1 MLLYNF
7 FGQNNHK
14 KSFFF
19 AYMQNLLY
27 LCTQI
32 IFCVIVRI
40 GILGTTWPY
49 RGGLAAFNERLAHQ
63 FIAEGKEVEIFTFTL
78 QYPDFLFPG
87 KTQYSDD
94 PKPADLSITRTM
106 NSINPFSWF
115 KTARLIRR
123 AHIDVLVIKFWIP
136 LMAPC
141 LGTIA
146 RLCRRHGIRV
156 VSVLDNVIP
165 HEPHFWDKWL
175 IRYFVRS
182 IDRFIAMSESVRQ
195 DCLRFLPADKQ
206 DRVALSP
213 HPLYDN
219 FGQAVPKDE
228 ARKTLDLPVDKTL
241 LLFFGFIRDYKGLD
255 LLMRAYAKALKRVQ
269 NTEYRVQNDLLLV
282 VAGEFYNN
290 AQQYSDLEQEL
301 GLKGKITWH
310 TSFIPDDRVRYY
322 FSAADLIVQ
331 PYKTATQS
339 GVTQIA
345 YHFEKPMLVTN
356 VGGLAEIVPDG
367 KVGYVCDVN
376 EDAVADALCRFADID
391 PARREQA
398 FRANIQKEKQKY
410 AWSNM
415 TKLITKI

>member
-1 MLLYNF
+1 M
-7 FGQNNHK
+7 
-14 KSFFF
+14 
-19 AYMQNLLY
+19 
-27 LCTQI
+27 
-32 IFCVIVRI
+32 RI

-63 FIAEGKEVEIFTFTL
+63 FMSEGHEVEIFTFTM

-106 NSINPFSWF
+106 NSINPFTWW

-123 AHIDVLVIKFWIP
+123 KQIDLLVIKFWIP

-146 RLCRRHGIRV
+146 RLARRQGIRV
-156 VSVLDNVIP
+156 VSILDNVIP

-175 IRYFVRS
+175 IRYYIRS
-182 IDRFIAMSESVRQ
+182 IDRFVAMSESVQQ
-195 DCLRFLPADKQ
+195 DCLRFLPASRKD
-206 DRVALSP
+206 DVTFSP

-219 FGQAVPKDE
+219 FGQAVE
-228 ARKTLDLPVDKTL
+228 TNTARQALNLPPDKTI

-255 LLMRAYAKALKRVQ
+255 LLMKAYAKAFKNQ
-269 NTEYRVQNDLLLV
+269 KSKIKNPEPLLV

-290 AQQYSDLEQEL
+290 AQQYKDLEKEL
-301 GLKGKITWH
+301 GLEDHILWH
-310 TSFIPDDRVRYY
+310 TDFIPDDRVRLY

-345 YHFEKPMLVTN
+345 YHFERPMLVTN

-376 EDAVADALCRFADID
+376 EDSVADALSRFAAIE
-391 PARREQA
+391 PAQREAQ
-398 FRANIQKEKQKY
+398 FSQNIREEKKKY
-410 AWSNM
+410 GWDKMSKM
-415 TKLITKI
+415 ITDN

>member
-1 MLLYNF
+1 M
-7 FGQNNHK
+7 
-14 KSFFF
+14 
-19 AYMQNLLY
+19 
-27 LCTQI
+27 
-32 IFCVIVRI
+32 RI

-49 RGGLAAFNERLAHQ
+49 RGGLAAFNERLAQQ
-63 FIAEGKEVEIFTFTL
+63 FIAEGNEVEIFTFTL

-87 KTQYSDD
+87 KTQYSDA
-94 PKPADLSITRTM
+94 PKPAGLSIRRSM
-106 NSINPFSWF
+106 NSINPFTWF
-115 KTARLIRR
+115 RTARQIKKAGIEL
-123 AHIDVLVIKFWIP
+123 LVIKFWIP

-146 RLCRRHGIRV
+146 RLCRRNGIQV

-175 IRYFVRS
+175 IRYYIRS
-182 IDRFIAMSESVRQ
+182 IDRFVAMSESVQQ
-195 DCLRFLPADKQ
+195 DCLRFLPKE
-206 DRVALSP
+206 RHSCVSLTV

-228 ARKTLDLPVDKTL
+228 ARKALNLPVDKTI

-255 LLMRAYAKALKRVQ
+255 LLMRAYAKTITNNKSQ
-269 NTEYRVQNDLLLV
+269 ITNNDVLLV

-290 AQQYSDLEQEL
+290 GEQYSALEKEL
-301 GLKGKITWH
+301 GLEGTIVWRTD
-310 TSFIPDDRVRYY
+310 FIPDDKVRYY

-331 PYKTATQS
+331 PYKSATQS

-367 KVGYVCDVN
+367 QVGYVCEVN
-376 EDAVADALCRFADID
+376 EDSVADAISRFVSIEPTQREAQFL
-391 PARREQA
+391 ARIRE
-398 FRANIQKEKQKY
+398 EKKKY
-410 AWSNM
+410 GWDQMSAIILNHKS
-415 TKLITKI
+415 